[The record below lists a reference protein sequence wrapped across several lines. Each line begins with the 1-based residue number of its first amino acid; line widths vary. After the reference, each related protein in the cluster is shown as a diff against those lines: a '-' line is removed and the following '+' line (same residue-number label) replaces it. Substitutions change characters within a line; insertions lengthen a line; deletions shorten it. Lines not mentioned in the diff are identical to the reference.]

1 MQNVVFVGRLAGDPE
16 ISSFGEG
23 RSKAIFRLL
32 ENRGKDKDDNDR
44 VVGVNCVSWSHGL
57 NEKVIAGGL
66 AKGCE
71 AMVIGYFIDNS
82 WQGQDGKT
90 HYGKELVVERLRVLD
105 WAARADQRL
114 AA

>member
-1 MQNVVFVGRLAGDPE
+1 MQNVVFVGRLAADPE
-16 ISSFGEG
+16 IASFGEN

-32 ENRGKDKDDNDR
+32 ENRGKDRQDR
-44 VVGVNCVSWSHGL
+44 DIVVGVNCVSWSHGL
-57 NEKVIAGGL
+57 NEKVIAEGL

-71 AMVIGYFIDNS
+71 AMVVGYFVDNS
-82 WQGQDGKT
+82 WQGSDGKT

>member
-1 MQNVVFVGRLAGDPE
+1 MQQVMLTGRLAADPE
-16 ISSFGEG
+16 LSRFGDNK
-23 RSKAIFRLL
+23 SKAVFRLL
-32 ENRGKDKDDNDR
+32 QNRGQDSQGKDR

-71 AMVIGYFIDNS
+71 ALVIGYFVDNS
-82 WQGQDGKT
+82 WQGSDGKT